1 MTLSSPLPDEPDSL
15 SRSAQPPR
23 SECQADE
30 KTVLAD
36 VLDRYVSAL
45 HVGDAATCEELLAA
59 HPELAEF
66 ADPVAALDSMC
77 PDMEFGSLLLDA
89 LTAAGEVDS
98 LETGPTDDVTIG
110 QHTGT
115 AFDRVPEDRPTR
127 LFGHF
132 ELLDEIGRGGMG
144 VVFRARQTDLD
155 RVVAIKMI
163 LVNRLAS
170 EDEIRRFYQEAQAAG
185 RLNHHNIVG
194 IHEVGEVN
202 GQHYFSMDCVE
213 GPNLSQLLS
222 AGPAREESRFGS
234 SLSAKSTPDAAR
246 ESESLPLNGE
256 RPLTFDDA
264 ARLTRDVARAAA
276 HLHSAEII
284 HRDIKPSNIL
294 IDNGTPRLTDFG
306 LARVSSSDGMRT
318 DSGAIV
324 GTPNYMSP
332 EQASGRIRDVGP
344 ASDIY
349 SIGVILY
356 EAITGKLPHLG
367 PNPMETLLQVVEADP
382 ELPRHINP
390 DVPPEL
396 EAICLKC
403 LEKNPELRYD
413 SAGDLADDLDRFLRS
428 EPVTAG
434 TQGVVHRLRRWMRR
448 EPALASRWAAIIVG
462 AGILQAAE
470 VYGEVLP
477 GTRDTFLRLLGFW
490 GLTAFIFQRLQ
501 RSESLA
507 PVSRY
512 CWLASDA
519 LFLTRMLLLADAPA
533 GPLIVVYPMLIAAS
547 GLFFQE
553 GLVLFMTSV
562 SLISYA
568 SFIWMRPEEAVRA
581 HYPMI
586 FASILIVIG
595 VVISHQVHR
604 LRTLSRHFES

>member
-1 MTLSSPLPDEPDSL
+1 MTLSSPLPDEPDSF
-15 SRSAQPPR
+15 
-23 SECQADE
+23 
-30 KTVLAD
+30 LAD

-45 HVGDAATCEELLAA
+45 HLGDVVACESLLQS

-66 ADPVAALDSMC
+66 LDPVGALDSMC
-77 PDMEFGSLLLDA
+77 PDIEFGSLLLEA
-89 LTAAGEVDS
+89 LTAAGDADPFG
-98 LETGPTDDVTIG
+98 TGPGTDITIDER
-110 QHTGT
+110 TGDPMERSPDQ
-115 AFDRVPEDRPTR
+115 APARV
-127 LFGHF
+127 FGHF
-132 ELLDEIGRGGMG
+132 ELLEEIGRGGMG

-155 RVVAIKMI
+155 RIVAIKMI

-185 RLNHHNIVG
+185 RLHHRNIVG

-202 GQHYFSMDCVE
+202 GQHFFSMDCVE
-213 GPNLSQLLS
+213 GPSLSELLA
-222 AGPAREESRFGS
+222 AGPAREESLRRSGLS
-234 SLSAKSTPDAAR
+234 STTSLEVGVD
-246 ESESLPLNGE
+246 SEPAPLTGE

-264 ARLTRDVARAAA
+264 ARISRDVARAAA
-276 HLHSAEII
+276 HLHAADIV

-306 LARVSSSDGMRT
+306 LARVTSSDGMRT

-332 EQASGRIRDVGP
+332 EQAAGRASEVGP

-349 SIGVILY
+349 SMGVMLY
-356 EAITGKLPHLG
+356 EALTGKLPHHG
-367 PNPMETLLQVVEADP
+367 PNPMETLLLVVEADP
-382 ELPRHINP
+382 DLPHHINP
-390 DVPPEL
+390 DIPPEL

-403 LEKNPELRYD
+403 LEKSPEQRYD
-413 SAGDLADDLDRFLRS
+413 SATELADDLDRFLRG

-434 TQGVVHRLRRWMRR
+434 TQGMIHRLRRWMRR

-462 AGILQAAE
+462 AGILQAAFLNGDVE
-470 VYGEVLP
+470 LL
-477 GTRDTFLRLLGFW
+477 TRDSFLRLLGFW
-490 GLTAFIFQRLQ
+490 ALTGFIFQRLQ

-507 PVSRY
+507 MISRY

-519 LFLTRMLLLADAPA
+519 LFLTRMLILAGPPV

-553 GLVLFMTSV
+553 ALVLFMTSV

-568 SFIWMRPEEAVRA
+568 SFIWMRPEEAIRG
-581 HYPMI
+581 HYPLI
-586 FASILIVIG
+586 FAAILIVIG
-595 VVISHQVHR
+595 VVISHQVRR
-604 LRTLSRHFES
+604 LRTLSRHFET